1 MTPADDALRD
11 LLTTERARTAERV
24 SALTRDLEVIVE
36 ASRLVSTDDE
46 HDPEGSTIAFE
57 RSQTG
62 TFLEDARRRLV
73 ELDGALERLEAG
85 GYGVC
90 ANCGRPVAI
99 ERLLAR
105 PTAMTCIE
113 CAS

>member
-1 MTPADDALRD
+1 MTPADSELRAL
-11 LLTTERARTAERV
+11 LAAERARTAERV
-24 SALTRDLEVIVE
+24 NALSRDLEVIVE

-62 TFLEDARRRLV
+62 TFLEDARKRLE
-73 ELDGALERLEAG
+73 ELDSALERLEDG

-90 ANCGRPVAI
+90 ANCGRPIAA

-105 PTAMTCIE
+105 PTATTCID
-113 CAS
+113 CAT